1 MDQPVTAVGVAPS
14 ADLTPRRV
22 LVTGGAGFIGGH
34 VVARLMLMGSQVR
47 VLDNF
52 STGRLENLA
61 DAAYGG
67 LTEADVISGDIR
79 TPEGVEVIHQWQPDV
94 VVHLAAQPSLPA
106 ARRSPLYDADVNVFG
121 TVNVLDACVRSGVRL
136 VINAASSAIFG
147 SVPAHDLPVREDH
160 PIAPASPYGVSK
172 AAGVHYLEWYGRQHG
187 LSYTSMVFGN
197 VYGPRQEGGDC
208 GVVSLMADALL
219 GGRQVVIYDDGTQT
233 RDFIHVSDV
242 AEAVAVACH
251 HPGAGLVNI
260 ASGRQTSINE
270 VFDTVREASGVGN
283 AARYEPLPW
292 PGEVR
297 NMALDTRKARE
308 LLGWHP
314 KLGFTEG
321 VRMTVRDARRRQAG
335 GQLLSPVRA
344 LDRATEA
351 LAVNA

>member
-1 MDQPVTAVGVAPS
+1 MDLPVPAVGVEPS
-14 ADLTPRRV
+14 TDLTPRRV
-22 LVTGGAGFIGGH
+22 LVTGGAGFIGSH

-67 LTEADVISGDIR
+67 LTEADVVTGDIR
-79 TPEGVEVIHQWQPDV
+79 TPEGVDIIHQWQPDV
-94 VVHLAAQPSLPA
+94 VVHLAAQPNVPA
-106 ARRSPLYDADVNVFG
+106 GRRSPLYDADVNVFG
-121 TVNVLDACVRSGVRL
+121 TVNVLDACARSGVRL
-136 VINAASSAIFG
+136 VVNAASSAIFG

-160 PIAPASPYGVSK
+160 PIAPISPYGISK
-172 AAGVHYLEWYGRQHG
+172 AAGVHYLDWYGRQHG
-187 LSYTSMVFGN
+187 MSYTSMVFGN

-219 GGRQVVIYDDGTQT
+219 GGRQVVIYDDGTQS

-242 AEAVAVACH
+242 AEAVAVACLH
-251 HPGAGLVNI
+251 NGVGLVNI
-260 ASGRQTSINE
+260 SSGRQTSINE
-270 VFDTVREASGVGN
+270 VYDTVREASGVGN

-308 LLGWHP
+308 LLGWYP
-314 KLGFTEG
+314 KVNFTEG
-321 VRMTVRDARRRQAG
+321 VRMTVRDARRRQG
-335 GQLLSPVRA
+335 GRPLTPVRDVERVMA
-344 LDRATEA
+344 SQ
-351 LAVNA
+351 

>member
-1 MDQPVTAVGVAPS
+1 MDLPVPAVAVDPPT
-14 ADLTPRRV
+14 DLMPRRV
-22 LVTGGAGFIGGH
+22 LVTGGAGFIGSH

-52 STGRLENLA
+52 STGRVENLA

-67 LTEADVISGDIR
+67 LTEADVVSGDIR

-94 VVHLAAQPSLPA
+94 VVHLAAQPSVPA

-121 TVNVLDACVRSGVRL
+121 TVNVLDACARGGVRL
-136 VINAASSAIFG
+136 VINAASSAVFG
-147 SVPAHDLPVREDH
+147 SVAPHDLPVREDH
-160 PIAPASPYGVSK
+160 PIAPVSPYGVSK
-172 AAGVHYLEWYGRQHG
+172 AAGVHYLDWYARQHG
-187 LSYTSMVFGN
+187 LSSTSMVFGN
-197 VYGPRQEGGDC
+197 VYGPRQEGSDC

-242 AEAVAVACH
+242 AEAIAAACH
-251 HPGAGLVNI
+251 HPGVGMVNI
-260 ASGRQTSINE
+260 ASGRQTSVNE
-270 VFDTVREASGVGN
+270 VYDTVREASGVGN

-297 NMALDTRKARE
+297 NMALDIRKARE
-308 LLGWHP
+308 LLGWYP
-314 KLGFTEG
+314 KIGFTEG

-335 GQLLSPVRA
+335 GQILSPVRA
-344 LDRATEA
+344 LEQAISR
-351 LAVNA
+351 